1 MIYKTTSFK
10 VIISKVNRD
19 FNLTGTSWIN
29 SAIEW
34 MGEGLDDIGHHVGL
48 EKLSCVLTSDNH
60 KALYPCNHESTLF
73 LEYCGRK
80 LPKGGTKSFGKFTH
94 VTGGSSFNEDS
105 FPLVIDTTT
114 VNQDVVTVNNAYG
127 QYYLENPDYIITSFE
142 SDEFILHY
150 QGYVLDEEGF
160 PRIPDSPYHREALAF
175 YILYKYLSRGNKHP
189 VWDIKSSFDMFKDYR
204 HKARNRAKFPDLG
217 SADRFRNMWC
227 RIVTT
232 HDLPDRFFGT
242 SENTQQLFNV

>member
-34 MGEGLDDIGHHVGL
+34 MGEGLDDIGHHCGL
-48 EKLSCVLTSDNH
+48 EKLSCLLTSANH

-73 LEYCGRK
+73 LEYGGQR
-80 LPKGGTKSFGKFTH
+80 LAKGGTKSYGKFVH
-94 VTGGSSFNEDS
+94 PTGTISFDDKA
-105 FPLVIDTTT
+105 FPLIIDGDT
-114 VNQDVVTVNNAYG
+114 VSQDIVVVNSAFG
-127 QYYLENPDYIITSFE
+127 QYYLENPDYIVTSFE
-142 SDEFILHY
+142 SDTFVLHY

-217 SADRFRNMWC
+217 DADRFRNMWC
-227 RIVTT
+227 RIVA
-232 HDLPDRFFGT
+232 DPNLSNKFFG
-242 SENTQQLFNV
+242 SAENTQHLYNV